1 MVRQINA
8 QIAAQ
13 QLVFRYRVARMAYLK
28 RHDGGIIGGFDV
40 DLGSSPIVTADRDA
54 PEFYLAVFHGE
65 PMNSMSTR
73 DLDQIKQW
81 VLHGESEFPTCL
93 LLITAC

>member
-28 RHDGGIIGGFDV
+28 GRDGDVIGGFDV
-40 DLGSSPIVTADRDA
+40 DLSSLPIVTGDRDA

-65 PMNSMSTR
+65 PMNSMSTG
-73 DLDQIKQW
+73 DLEQIRQW
-81 VLHGESEFPTCL
+81 VLRGESELPTCL
-93 LLITAC
+93 LLITAG